1 MSLDEAQEA
10 LQSRLAGLH
19 PEEIGGAVWRCLAGV
34 VGAASAAKGAG
45 DAASPALSSA
55 TSTPSKVHRSLVH
68 ELEGMQDQLNKSAT
82 AATSRP
88 SSATVRVARGSLR
101 ALSPEEIARRQ
112 AKARHFSRGAL
123 TSLGTN

>member
-1 MSLDEAQEA
+1 MSCLSAKSTADDVLKAEFESLRTEHEA
-10 LQSRLAGLH
+10 
-19 PEEIGGAVWRCLAGV
+19 
-34 VGAASAAKGAG
+34 VGAE
-45 DAASPALSSA
+45 LQEER
-55 TSTPSKVHRSLVH
+55 STHRADVQ